1 MALQEH
7 QDISGRLTLL
17 VTAADGRVVEERA
30 ARNTITTGGRQ
41 LLARLFNPKMPENI
55 PRVSRIGLGG
65 DGTPTRPGDT
75 ALRKPVGFVDI
86 RDLQE
91 DEVMVDGK
99 PRTVLRIVGEL
110 GEDDCNEQLQ
120 EAGLF
125 TGADEGTPAGPAAG
139 AEESR
144 QAAPVMYNRVTFAPI
159 SKSPEFKLTLVW
171 EITF

>member
-7 QDISGRLTLL
+7 QDISGRLTVI

-41 LLARLFNPKMPENI
+41 LLARLFNQKMPENI

-75 ALRKPVGFVDI
+75 ELKKPVGFIDVKDV
-86 RDLQE
+86 QE
-91 DEVMVDGK
+91 DETTVDGK

-110 GEDDCNEQLQ
+110 GEDDCNEALQ

-125 TGADEGTPAGPAAG
+125 TGAAAG
-139 AEESR
+139 EGGREAT
-144 QAAPVMYNRVTFAPI
+144 PVMYNRVTFAPI
-159 SKSPEFKLTLVW
+159 TKSKEFKLTLVW